1 MLWDSKILNLQ
12 FLASIRVAESLNSLT
27 RSPLFLLLKLIL
39 RNPIHL
45 LVLCHFMW
53 GLCTQ
58 MDGEDE
64 FTSAGSRLARL
75 KASANAAASQISKSH
90 NVDDIIDILDSGSGG
105 ASKKKNNNVQKGPSP
120 PKIRKLAKE
129 QEDDE
134 EEAEVLSSDAKE
146 DKDEDQ
152 DSLLD
157 SSQDVLQAEAHCPAD
172 NLISS
177 DDDED
182 VVDTH
187 HRKNAKEHTNR
198 AAFYRYDAGHKIPI
212 KFKVKICY
220 CMFKYFE
227 QYLLGERYQK
237 LNY

>member
-1 MLWDSKILNLQ
+1 
-12 FLASIRVAESLNSLT
+12 
-27 RSPLFLLLKLIL
+27 
-39 RNPIHL
+39 
-45 LVLCHFMW
+45 
-53 GLCTQ
+53 

-75 KASANAAASQISKSH
+75 KASANAAASQISKNH

-105 ASKKKNNNVQKGPSP
+105 ASKKNNNVQKGPSP

-129 QEDDE
+129 QE
-134 EEAEVLSSDAKE
+134 EEAEVLSSGAEE

-198 AAFYRYDAGHKIPI
+198 AAFYRYDAGH
-212 KFKVKICY
+212 
-220 CMFKYFE
+220 
-227 QYLLGERYQK
+227 
-237 LNY
+237 